1 MCTLTGNSDSTWRVQ
16 LRLSSSIFVIGFYG
30 SDVFDDRYADER
42 VSAPGAREVR
52 WKQCCSYR
60 KLLHMTISKFLRTLL
75 VTIVVTISAV
85 SAYARESSSM
95 DFDWAPVMEAI
106 TQVESEGDP
115 KAVSGNSVGAMQIT
129 PILVEDCNIILEKR
143 GEKRRYTLADRYN
156 VKKSREMFVLIMS
169 HYNPQNS
176 IEHAIRLWNGGVR
189 YSKRGTQR
197 YYQKVMKEYAKVKG
211 SK

>member
-1 MCTLTGNSDSTWRVQ
+1 
-16 LRLSSSIFVIGFYG
+16 
-30 SDVFDDRYADER
+30 
-42 VSAPGAREVR
+42 
-52 WKQCCSYR
+52 
-60 KLLHMTISKFLRTLL
+60 MTIS
-75 VTIVVTISAV
+75 VV